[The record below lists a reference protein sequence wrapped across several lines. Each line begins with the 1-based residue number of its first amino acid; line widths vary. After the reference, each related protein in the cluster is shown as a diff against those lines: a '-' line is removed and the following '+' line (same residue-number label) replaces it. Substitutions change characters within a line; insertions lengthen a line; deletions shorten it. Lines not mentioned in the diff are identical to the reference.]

1 MPPLLCDWCKPAPL
15 HHRAQP
21 GSVGALLRCDAR
33 ISVGRLGAKQVER
46 RAHIDLTAAHAVDQG
61 QVNRR
66 ATGMARPVRDIAEPD
81 QIPLGIMPAR
91 MPGRIKGRVTMRK
104 TSGGL
109 APSVP
114 VASSSRL
121 DRPSSPSSGLPC
133 RNSAARRQPA
143 AHHSIRHCPTGQIPT
158 FTLIASGGW
167 RNPFLSGSTS
177 ALSWQSGFVEVKLT
191 RLRSSHVHAHKA

>member
-33 ISVGRLGAKQVER
+33 ISVGRLGDKQVER

-158 FTLIASGGW
+158 FTPHRLWRMAQPVPIRVHLGPELAERLCRSKADSAALIACSC
-167 RNPFLSGSTS
+167 T
-177 ALSWQSGFVEVKLT
+177 
-191 RLRSSHVHAHKA
+191 